1 MVLDLVLLWLRAF
14 RDIGAFSELLDSAAA
29 SKRSASLSPASARRA
44 QPLSSGGIRLLG
56 PLPPTGYAGYA
67 ERQAAATTS
76 KRGGCCQEDAFT
88 VCRGVAS

>member
-44 QPLSSGGIRLLG
+44 QPLSSGGIRLLL
-56 PLPPTGYAGYA
+56 PLAPLDYA
-67 ERQAAATTS
+67 ERRAAATTS
-76 KRGGCCQEDAFT
+76 KRGGCCQEDPFK
-88 VCRGVAS
+88 VSGVSNRS